1 MSILRLTF
9 RKPLHALLCGV
20 FSLVVGLFV
29 GAVQIAY
36 AAENAGAVQPAYAA
50 ENAGEVQTAYAA
62 EVPGANSSGLNGV
75 FDAGWTTAYQSQDS
89 ITRMHQRLHA
99 LGMDEVILQYAA
111 VEATHLY
118 YPSQL
123 DFLQNTQYKNNQLF
137 PKSIEAAKVAD
148 TRVWLGL
155 YYNGDNWYS
164 PPTVAQ
170 LDTLSARNVRVLNE
184 LYELYGGESVVAGGY
199 IPQEVA
205 RYYWD
210 GLRSDATAESLV
222 EHFLKPVTVAA
233 KAKGWKVMAA
243 PFYNQ
248 NLESPEKLQSFFEN
262 LFAAGFNPDVIAVQD
277 GVGASDAGKHHAETS
292 NVAQYERAVAS
303 ACSKYGIEF
312 WVDME
317 LFRTDDSHALADR
330 ARLSAQLDTS
340 RAAGAVKIVGY
351 DLAVLGNAGLDSL
364 EKWNLRSS
372 VEPPTLSIKSN
383 SRVLNKKPRKTMKY
397 YKLNGARV
405 RLDRQ

>member
-1 MSILRLTF
+1 MSISRLSFWKT
-9 RKPLHALLCGV
+9 RPALLCGV

-36 AAENAGAVQPAYAA
+36 AAENAGA
-50 ENAGEVQTAYAA
+50 VQTAYAA

-89 ITRMHQRLHA
+89 ITHMHQRLHA
-99 LGMDEVILQYAA
+99 LGMDEVVLQYAA
-111 VEATHLY
+111 VEASHLY

-137 PKSIEAAKVAD
+137 PKSIEAAKAAG
-148 TRVWLGL
+148 TKIWLGL

-184 LYELYGGESVVAGGY
+184 LYELYGGESVVAGVY

-210 GLRSDATAESLV
+210 GLRDDATAGSLV
-222 EHFLKPVTVAA
+222 EHFLKPVTETA

-248 NLESPEKLQSFFEN
+248 NLETPEKLQAFFES
-262 LFAAGFNPDVIAVQD
+262 LFAAGFKPDVLAVQD
-277 GVGASDAGKHHAETS
+277 GIGASDGGRAHAETS
-292 NVAQYERAVAS
+292 TVGNYERAVAR
-303 ACSKYGIEF
+303 ACALYNIDF

-317 LFRTDDSHALADR
+317 FFRTDDSHALADS
-330 ARLSAQLDTS
+330 ARFSAQLDTA
-340 RAAGAVKIVGY
+340 RAAGAVKIIGY

-364 EKWNLRSS
+364 EKWKLESKNGATTGIVKAQRRSAFS
-372 VEPPTLSIKSN
+372 KEN
-383 SRVLNKKPRKTMKY
+383 MQY
-397 YKLNGARV
+397 YKVNGARIFMKNTKCHYV
-405 RLDRQ
+405 TF